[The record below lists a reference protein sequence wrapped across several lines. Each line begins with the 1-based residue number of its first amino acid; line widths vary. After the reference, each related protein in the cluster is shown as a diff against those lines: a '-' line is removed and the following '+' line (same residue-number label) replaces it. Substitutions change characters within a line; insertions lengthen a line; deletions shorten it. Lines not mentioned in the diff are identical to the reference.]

1 MAKGGAGVDSSIRV
15 ALRKTTERN
24 DSPTQRNRRDL
35 RCVALRTTTEW
46 NGPESHAS
54 QCDSRDCLS
63 HDAKL
68 FERSRADPAARQ
80 YPCRNHSNTI
90 FAHRRCRMRSLSGRF
105 PGTISANSANVSR
118 SRQRSQSSGPTCVLT
133 RAICVTKCRLTS
145 EISCPSPD
153 LYRRR

>member
-68 FERSRADPAARQ
+68 FERSPPRVNIPVAILLTPSLPIDVAGCARFLGDFRA
-80 YPCRNHSNTI
+80 
-90 FAHRRCRMRSLSGRF
+90 RF
-105 PGTISANSANVSR
+105 PLIPPMCLDLDKDL
-118 SRQRSQSSGPTCVLT
+118 QSSGPTCVLT